1 MKTLEQLA
9 ALLEGELLGPAQMEI
24 RGVNSLEEAQ
34 PEEISFLDNE
44 KMLSKMQAS
53 RAGAFLVS
61 LKMEELHRP
70 VIRVANPRL
79 AFAKV
84 LEIFDPRKKEPAGV
98 HPTAIL
104 GENVSLGA
112 GVSIGAGVVVGDGV
126 TIGPGT
132 IIYPQTYIGHN
143 SIIGEGCI
151 IHPRVVIEDRVELG
165 KKVIVQ
171 AGAVIGSDGFGF
183 VTVGKGQHYKIPHIG
198 KVIIEDEVEVGA
210 NVTID
215 RGTVGNTVIR
225 KGTKIDN
232 LVHLAHNVTVGE
244 GCFLVAQVGISG
256 STEIGHRVTMAGQ
269 AGTVGHIAIGD
280 DSIIAAR
287 GGVTSDIPSGSFY
300 SGFPA
305 RDHKEQLK
313 KDAALQRLP
322 ETLKVI
328 REIKKR
334 LEQLEA
340 KEGE

>member
-1 MKTLEQLA
+1 MKTLEELA
-9 ALLEGELLGPAQMEI
+9 VLLDGELLGPAQMVI
-24 RGVNSLEEAQ
+24 KGVNSLEEAQ
-34 PEEISFLDNE
+34 SEEISFLDNE
-44 KMLSKMQAS
+44 KMLAKMQAS
-53 RAGAFLVS
+53 KAGAFLVS
-61 LKMEELHRP
+61 SKMEDFHRP

-84 LEIFDPRKKEPAGV
+84 LAVFDPRKKEPTGV
-98 HPTAIL
+98 HPTAVL

-112 GVSIGAGVVVGDGV
+112 EVSIGAGVVIGDGV
-126 TIGPGT
+126 IIGQGT
-132 IIYPQTYIGHN
+132 VVYPQTYIGHN

-165 KKVIVQ
+165 KGVIVQ

-183 VTVGKGQHYKIPHIG
+183 VTIGKGQHYKIPHVG
-198 KVIIEDEVEVGA
+198 KVIIEDQVEIGA

-215 RGTVGNTVIR
+215 RGTVGNTVVG

-232 LVHLAHNVTVGE
+232 LVHLAHNVIVGE

-256 STEIGHRVTMAGQ
+256 STKIGHRVTLAGQ
-269 AGTVGHIAIGD
+269 VGTVGHITIGD

-287 GGVTSDIPSGSFY
+287 GGVTSNIPPQSFY

-328 REIKKR
+328 KGIKKR
-334 LEQLEA
+334 LETLEA